1 MDMSDGRVVS
11 AYFLLIAIMAL
22 VFWLFVQSW
31 VSMVIGGG
39 IAILWWI
46 IAGMF
51 GDAILMKTTGAV
63 PLNVAMYSDMGKLAK
78 GLRIS
83 PRIGPP
89 SMWFIND
96 MSPMVMC
103 VGLKKRNANLIFTK
117 GFLENL
123 EDKAQLGLVHR
134 EVEEIR
140 SGMTAAN
147 TALAAL
153 LWFILLPGRIGTVL
167 IGKKPGEPNVAATLL
182 NLVPAFL
189 LGWSC
194 ALVGFSK
201 TRVHATDSATLKHL
215 ENPDYLPYALMKLQE
230 ILLRSPLDCDLSLSP
245 CCVLNPKSRDPYQ
258 GLLKLH
264 PTTPKRIDRL
274 RIRAKASRL
283 RFNR

>member
-1 MDMSDGRVVS
+1 
-11 AYFLLIAIMAL
+11 MAL
-22 VFWLFVQSW
+22 FFWLVVQSW
-31 VSMVIGGG
+31 VSIAVGGG

-46 IAGMF
+46 IAAIF
-51 GDAILMKTTGAV
+51 GDAILMKTTPAV
-63 PLNVAMYSDMGKLAK
+63 PLNVAKYSDIGKLAT

-89 SMWFIND
+89 SLWFIND

-103 VGLKKRNANLIFTK
+103 IGLKKRNANLIFTK

-123 EDKAQLGLVHR
+123 EDKAQLGLAHR
-134 EVEEIR
+134 EIEEIR
-140 SGMTAAN
+140 SGTTAAN

-167 IGKKPGEPNVAATLL
+167 IGKRPGEPNVVGTLL

-189 LGWSC
+189 MGYAC
-194 ALVGFSK
+194 ALVGFSR
-201 TRVHATDSATLKHL
+201 TRVHATDAATLMRL

-230 ILLRSPLDCDLSLSP
+230 MLLRAPLDCDLSLGA
-245 CCVLNPKSRDPYQ
+245 CCVVNPKSRDPYQ
-258 GLLKLH
+258 GLFKLH